1 MQFPKTLCAVAALSM
16 VTAQMLAVEIIG
28 HRGAAHD
35 APENTMASFKMAWAQ
50 NADAIETDMWLSK
63 DGKIVIMHD
72 GDTKRLGGRTNK
84 LVTLTLEELQNV
96 DVGAWKDP
104 KFKGEKIPTLESILA
119 SIPPGKRAV
128 LEIKCGPEIVPEL
141 ARVIAESKRKP
152 SELAIISFK
161 FDALKASKAKLPEIP
176 HYYLSDYKTNAQG
189 RLPALAPMIAQAK
202 SANFDGLDLQFK
214 WPVDKAFVEQV
225 HGAGMKLIMWTI
237 NDATL
242 ARRMVEAGVDGITT
256 DRPGWLREQL
266 K

>member
-1 MQFPKTLCAVAALSM
+1 MRFLKTLCLTAGFSM
-16 VTAQMLAVEIIG
+16 VTAQMFAVEIIG

-35 APENTMASFKMAWAQ
+35 APENTMTSFKMAWAQ

-72 GDTKRLGGRTNK
+72 GDTKRLGGKTNK
-84 LVTLTLEELQNV
+84 LASMTLEQLQTI
-96 DVGAWKDP
+96 DVGVWKDA

-161 FDALKASKAKLPEIP
+161 FDALKASKEKLPEIP

-189 RLPALAPMIAQAK
+189 RLPELASMIAQAK

-214 WPVDKAFVEQV
+214 WPVDKAFVDQV
-225 HGAGMKLIMWTI
+225 HAAGMKLVMWTI
-237 NDATL
+237 NDPAV
-242 ARRMVEAGVDGITT
+242 ARRMVKAGVDGITT